1 MYQVTLSKKDKD
13 KFYLVPLDNT
23 PDLQKLSFVA
33 DSREDRA
40 RWFKAL
46 CRSQHQNKV
55 EGMSFILGTEKGPVN
70 ESERDNSDE

>member
-13 KFYLVPLDNT
+13 KFYLVPIDNT
-23 PDLQKLSFVA
+23 TDIQKVRFVA

-46 CRSQHQNKV
+46 NKSQHQNKV
-55 EGMSFILGTEKGPVN
+55 EGMSFVLGTEKGPVN
-70 ESERDNSDE
+70 ESERDSGGD

>member
-1 MYQVTLSKKDKD
+1 MYKVTLSKKDKD

-23 PDLQKLSFVA
+23 TDILKVRFVA

-46 CRSQHQNKV
+46 NK
-55 EGMSFILGTEKGPVN
+55 S
-70 ESERDNSDE
+70 